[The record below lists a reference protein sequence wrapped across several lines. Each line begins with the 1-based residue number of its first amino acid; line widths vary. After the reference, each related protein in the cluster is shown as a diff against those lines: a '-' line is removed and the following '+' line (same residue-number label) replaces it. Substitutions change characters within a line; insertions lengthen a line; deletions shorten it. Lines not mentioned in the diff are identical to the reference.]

1 MKSIFNPDNKFGRL
15 ITKIGYVIILS
26 WVWLVFCLPIVTV
39 GAASTALYDVMRKAL
54 KDEEGMILQDYWRS
68 FKSNFK
74 QCTPLWLLVM
84 AAFAVILYMVGLL
97 WIIHDTTSMG
107 LLVTVVYAVVVVT
120 IAVWVQVVFSYI
132 ARFEDTVKTATKN
145 AFLMCLMNPVTLL
158 WVGFLTAA
166 VAYCLYVLPLMPY
179 LPLIFSLLPGGYC
192 ALLTVPMEK
201 MFAKYI
207 QAAPEQQEEE

>member
-1 MKSIFNPDNKFGRL
+1 
-15 ITKIGYVIILS
+15 
-26 WVWLVFCLPIVTV
+26 
-39 GAASTALYDVMRKAL
+39 
-54 KDEEGMILQDYWRS
+54 MILQDYWRS

-84 AAFAVILYMVGLL
+84 TAFAVILYMVGLL

-158 WVGFLTAA
+158 WLGFLTAA

>member
-1 MKSIFNPDNKFGRL
+1 MKSIFSPDNKFGRL

-26 WVWLVFCLPIVTV
+26 WVWLVFCLPIFTI

-54 KDEEGMILQDYWRS
+54 KDEEGMILQDYWHS

-74 QCTPLWLLVM
+74 QCTLLWLMVVVI
-84 AAFAVILYMVGLL
+84 FAVIIYMTGLL
-97 WIIHDTTSMG
+97 IIINDTTTMG
-107 LLVTVVYAVVVVT
+107 KLITVIYIVIVVA

-132 ARFEDTVKTATKN
+132 ARFEDTVKTVMKN
-145 AFLMCLMNPVTLL
+145 AFLMCFMHPGMLL
-158 WVGFLTAA
+158 WVGFLTAV
-166 VAYCLYVLPLMPY
+166 VAYCLCCFPLMPY
-179 LPLIFSLLPGGYC
+179 LPLVFSLVPGGYC

-207 QAAPEQQEEE
+207 QSPQEQE

>member
-15 ITKIGYVIILS
+15 ITKIGYLIILS
-26 WVWLVFCLPIVTV
+26 WVWLVFCLPIFTI

-74 QCTPLWLLVM
+74 QCTLLWLVVM
-84 AAFAVILYMVGLL
+84 VVFAVILYMVGTLL
-97 WIIHDTTSMG
+97 IINDTTFMG
-107 LLVTVVYAVVVVT
+107 KLISVIYAVVVVA
-120 IAVWVQVVFSYI
+120 ISVWVQVVFSYI
-132 ARFEDTVKTATKN
+132 ARFEDTVKTVTKN
-145 AFLMCLMNPVTLL
+145 AFLMCFMNPGTLL
-158 WVGFLTAA
+158 WIGFLTAT
-166 VAYCLYVLPLMPY
+166 VVYCLYSLPLMPY
-179 LPLIFSLLPGGYC
+179 LPLVFSLLPGGYC

-207 QAAPEQQEEE
+207 QAPQELQEQE